1 MHHNVHSSIIYNSQ
15 GMEATEVSIN
25 RWMYKEDVHV
35 YNGIILSHEKNEN
48 FAICSNL
55 EGPRGNYA

>member
-1 MHHNVHSSIIYNSQ
+1 MK
-15 GMEATEVSIN
+15 ATEVSIN

-35 YNGIILSHEKNEN
+35 YKGIILSREKNEN

-55 EGPRGNYA
+55 EGPRGDYA